1 MIQREVTVDMEVQ
14 ENDKLE
20 SFLTI
25 EEARE
30 LKIQTERSIQELLK
44 NYESI
49 TGASIEGISISTLYR
64 LDGKTIISDV
74 KLDVRI

>member
-1 MIQREVTVDMEVQ
+1 MEVQ